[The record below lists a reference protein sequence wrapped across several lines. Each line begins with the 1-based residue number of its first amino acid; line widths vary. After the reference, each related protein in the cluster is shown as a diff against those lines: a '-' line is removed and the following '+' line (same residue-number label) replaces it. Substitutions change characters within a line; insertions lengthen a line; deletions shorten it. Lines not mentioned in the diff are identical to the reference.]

1 MLTWSLASLDS
12 RLRRAGAALP
22 QRLGW
27 PTLLLALALAGVFA
41 LNSDGGFS
49 KPTLGWNTAK
59 NLAIAENL
67 SPQHNFR
74 LFTRLVPP
82 LPGEG
87 EEPRYEPYSRFP
99 IGSFALIKVIIS
111 PFGDNLAAAVF
122 AARAIMLAF
131 FSAAA
136 LLAYHAIARIAS
148 NKWIA
153 LTATLVAFSSYQVL
167 LHADRI
173 SNETMIGLFGVMLTF
188 HGMTIFIQEGK
199 FRQLLIKA
207 CAALLL
213 DWHVYAVLAP
223 FVLWGL
229 GKDLAAAV
237 RARRESSDARR
248 GLLIAACS
256 ALAALVRSRY
266 SRLGAATLLFGAAL
280 LAFNI
285 MSEYDALNGETPITE
300 LPSIQSMAK
309 RMSLSLDSQRNF
321 PWGDYLTGQSYRI
334 ASASIPLALMEP
346 QWLWAEI
353 PPNTPPFGLVAA
365 GALAAIASLAG
376 LLFVRRQRIL
386 LGTLAVSGFCWMLL
400 MRSQALVPVHVFE
413 AIYWIGVPLT
423 LVTLLLLAAIKIR
436 GVRRLIPGAAA
447 LALLSLSL
455 SAYEGMA
462 VRPTPQIEAAQH
474 QALLSDF
481 ENIRKAARGK
491 TVVVAHTLAE
501 RRALYVG
508 FTIDYFLA
516 GSRIRYLHEG
526 LPAEHDF
533 VLISHHRDPSA
544 PLVTPDNEVAFLY
557 GPDNPEGLRRARLDS
572 MLSSVSEEPD
582 AQAVYNAT
590 AIDVYRGGASLVYVK
605 IPCSDADFDINFPN
619 RIFLHVFPDS
629 IDDLPEWRREKGYE
643 NFAFIFLA
651 QGVSSEDK
659 CVASVPLPQYPI
671 AGVRTGES
679 EWGIRLW
686 DAAFSF
692 DVEPHKAA
700 YARAASLEPDAR
712 AEFNVYLSDDQRT
725 LTYTREPCVA
735 ADLAAPFF
743 LHVFPD
749 RADDLPQERRDIGYE
764 VLDFDFRLNGAAFDG
779 KCAGQVSL
787 PEYAIAGIRTGQW
800 IRGEDKLWDAA
811 FLLETETYRAA
822 YARAAS
828 REPNARAEFN
838 VYLDEGQRTLTY
850 TREPCDAADIAAPFF
865 LHVVPDRVDD
875 LPQERRDVGYDALD
889 FDFRLNGAAF
899 DGKCAGQV
907 ALPEYAIAG
916 IRTGQ
921 WIRGE
926 DELWDAAF
934 SFDPEAHRAAY
945 ARAASQQPD
954 ARAEFNVH
962 LDEEQ
967 RTLTYT
973 REPCEAADIA
983 APFFLHVVPERAG
996 DLPQGRREVGFDNLD
1011 FDFGLRG
1018 AMFDG
1023 KCAAQVPLPEYRIA
1037 AMRTGQ
1043 WIPGE
1048 GNAWEAMIQPAR

>member
-1 MLTWSLASLDS
+1 MLTRSLASLGS
-12 RLRRAGAALP
+12 RLRRAVAALP
-22 QRLGW
+22 RRLGW
-27 PTLLLALALAGVFA
+27 PTLLLTLALAGVFA

-87 EEPRYEPYSRFP
+87 EEPRYAPYSRFP
-99 IGSFALIKVIIS
+99 IGSFALIKLIIS

-122 AARAIMLAF
+122 AGRAIMLAF

-136 LLAYHAIARIAS
+136 LLAYHAIVRIAS

-153 LTATLVAFSSYQVL
+153 LTATLLSFSSYQVL

-237 RARRESSDARR
+237 RSRYASSDAR
-248 GLLIAACS
+248 C
-256 ALAALVRSRY
+256 AALSAAGAALIRSRY
-266 SRLGAATLLFGAAL
+266 SRLGAATLLFGVAL

-300 LPSIQSMAK
+300 LPSVQSMTQ
-309 RMSLSLDSQRNF
+309 RMSLSLDRQWDF
-321 PWGDYLTGQSYRI
+321 PWGDYLTGQFYRI
-334 ASASIPLALMEP
+334 ASASIPLTLMEP

-353 PPNTPPFGLVAA
+353 HPNTPPFGLVAA
-365 GALAAIASLAG
+365 GALAAIASLPG

-400 MRSQALVPVHVFE
+400 MRSQALVAVHVFE

-423 LVTLLLLAAIKIR
+423 LVTLLLLAASR
-436 GVRRLIPGAAA
+436 FGRARRLIPGAAA
-447 LALLSLSL
+447 LALLGFSLSV
-455 SAYEGMA
+455 YEAMA
-462 VRPTPQIEAAQH
+462 ARPTPQIEAGQH
-474 QALLSDF
+474 QSLLSDF
-481 ENIRKAARGK
+481 ESIRKAARGK
-491 TVVVAHTLAE
+491 TVVVAHTLPE
-501 RRALYVG
+501 RRALYGG
-508 FTIDYFLA
+508 FAIDYFLA
-516 GSRIRYLHEG
+516 GSRIRHLYEG

-533 VLISHHRDPSA
+533 VLISHHRDPAA
-544 PLVTPDNEVAFLY
+544 PLVTHDNEIAFLY
-557 GPDNPEGLRRARLDS
+557 RPVDPEWLRRARLDY
-572 MLSSVSEEPD
+572 LLASVPQEPA
-582 AQAVYNAT
+582 AQAVVEDLYRY
-590 AIDVYRGGASLVYVK
+590 DVYRGDGSLIYVRE
-605 IPCSDADFDINFPN
+605 PCDDAAFNLNSPN
-619 RIFLHVFPDS
+619 RFFLHVFPEDVE
-629 IDDLPEWRREKGYE
+629 DMPERHRKEGYE
-643 NFAFIFLA
+643 NFIFFFPA
-651 QGVSSEDK
+651 QSVSSDGK
-659 CVASVPLPQYPI
+659 CVASVSLPRYPI

-679 EWGIRLW
+679 ELGVRLW

-692 DVEPHKAA
+692 DPEAYRAA
-700 YARAASLEPDAR
+700 YERAASREPDAR
-712 AEFNVYLSDDQRT
+712 AEFNVYLDEEQRT
-725 LTYTREPCVA
+725 LTYTREPCEA
-735 ADLAAPFF
+735 SDIAAPFF

-764 VLDFDFRLNGAAFDG
+764 VLDFDFRLNSAVFDG
-779 KCAGQVSL
+779 KCAGQVAL
-787 PEYAIAGIRTGQW
+787 PQYAIAGIRTGQW

-811 FLLETETYRAA
+811 FLLETEAYKAA

-828 REPNARAEFN
+828 RE
-838 VYLDEGQRTLTY
+838 
-850 TREPCDAADIAAPFF
+850 
-865 LHVVPDRVDD
+865 
-875 LPQERRDVGYDALD
+875 
-889 FDFRLNGAAF
+889 
-899 DGKCAGQV
+899 
-907 ALPEYAIAG
+907 
-916 IRTGQ
+916 
-921 WIRGE
+921 
-926 DELWDAAF
+926 
-934 SFDPEAHRAAY
+934 
-945 ARAASQQPD
+945 PD

-983 APFFLHVVPERAG
+983 APFFLHVFPRRMDDLPRERRDVGYDALDFDFRLNGAAFDGKCAGQVSLPQYAIAGFRTGQWIRGEDELWSAAFSFDPEAHRATYERAASREPDARAEFNIYLDEEQRTLTYTREPCEAADIAAPFFLHVVPERAD
-996 DLPQGRREVGFDNLD
+996 DLPQERREVGFDNLD
-1011 FDFGLRG
+1011 FDFRLRG
-1018 AMFDG
+1018 AIFDG
-1023 KCAAQVPLPEYRIA
+1023 KCAAQVPLPKYRIA

-1043 WIPGE
+1043 WIPGV
-1048 GNAWEAMIQPAR
+1048 GNAWEAVIQPAR